1 MLKVTDGTVIEGI
14 FDNDDYI
21 EIVKKSK
28 YTNGNQ
34 IISTLII
41 HIDIK
46 DFETKCIEVVSALAD
61 EGLQYAKDFVIARA
75 RADYES

>member
-14 FDNDDYI
+14 FDDESYI

-34 IISTLII
+34 IMSTLII

-46 DFETKCIEVVSALAD
+46 DFEAKCIEVVSALA
-61 EGLQYAKDFVIARA
+61 EHGLQYAKDFVIARA
-75 RADYES
+75 RNNES

>member
-14 FDNDDYI
+14 FDDESTTY
-21 EIVKKSK
+21 EIVKNSK

-34 IISTLII
+34 IMSTLII

-46 DFETKCIEVVSALAD
+46 DFEVEV
-61 EGLQYAKDFVIARA
+61 Y
-75 RADYES
+75 